1 MLLND
6 FFSYRLISQEDA
18 KFSVNIDLVADHKI
32 YEGHF
37 PSIPITPGVCQ
48 VQMVKEVLEDILCK
62 KFSMTAA
69 RDIQFLAMINPN
81 EVSHA
86 KLDVSY
92 IILEDGKYQVTA
104 LMASESVKY
113 LKLRADYCEK

>member
-69 RDIQFLAMINPN
+69 RDIKFLAMINPN